1 MPTTLIGLE
10 LLGGFVY
17 LLMGGD
23 LLIRGAMA
31 LARTAR
37 ISPMVVGLTVVA
49 LGTSAPELVVSLQ
62 AALTG
67 YPEIAIANVVGSN
80 IANVFLVLGIPAL
93 IFPLAFT
100 QKSAR
105 SDSIFMWLVSAG
117 FFGLCLDGRVSR
129 ADGFILLSGLVLFL
143 ALQVRAELQG
153 ERKPRSREPLP
164 IVLGL
169 PNRRWTI
176 ALLIVT
182 GAIMLPLGAN
192 LLIDGAV
199 GLAERLHVSN
209 QVIGLT
215 VIALSTSIPEL
226 ATTLVAAFKR
236 QADVAVGNVIG
247 SNILNM
253 LGIMGAASLASLREL
268 TVGHRFLVVDLPMM
282 FVGASLITLVALR
295 RGSMGRRWGIVLV
308 GSYATYILLLY
319 ATGR

>member
-129 ADGFILLSGLVLFL
+129 ADGFILLSGLILFL

-268 TVGHRFLVVDLPMM
+268 TVSHRFLVVDLPMM